1 VLVCWTVVVTATVEQ
16 DESEDEQDRR
26 DRPPTGMF
34 SLPQTIALVVLAA
47 VVAVGLTLFFTADED
62 PSFND
67 VDIGFLADM
76 TTHHQG
82 ALTLGFDYLPNQNDD
97 VIAHTAR
104 EVILAQ
110 SQEIATMNSLIGEAG
125 EDAERIEND
134 SVAMEWMGHP
144 VDPGDMPG
152 MASAGE
158 LAALSAAT
166 GLAADDLFSRLM
178 IAHHAAGAE
187 MSEYAAENG
196 DVELGGVGE
205 MLEDGAR
212 GYTGHLGDVAHDR
225 RHFAG
230 DGERERRTDDGFTC
244 ARDAVAASGSG
255 LQLLRVSDGFDIHY
269 TDVPGFGIGDEEV
282 FRHG

>member
-1 VLVCWTVVVTATVEQ
+1 MVTATVEQ

-152 MASAGE
+152 MASADE

-196 DVELGGVGE
+196 ENETV
-205 MLEDGAR
+205 R
-212 GYTGHLGDVAHDR
+212 S
-225 RHFAG
+225 FAG
-230 DGERERRTDDGFTC
+230 KIAEIQRIEIDELNTRRE
-244 ARDAVAASGSG
+244 ALG
-255 LQLLRVSDGFDIHY
+255 LEPVQPESFSHS
-269 TDVPGFGIGDEEV
+269 
-282 FRHG
+282 